1 MAAEDAAPSTDSHRG
16 SYFKQ
21 ENVALFL
28 SAFGLVADLFDFG
41 VINLVRPMLQAEYGE
56 MTPTQDSMVT
66 GSALVGAILGQL
78 TFGAAADHL
87 GRRVMYISTALLV
100 CLGAVGSSLATASG
114 VFGNV
119 YCTLTFWRFVM
130 GVGIGGEYPLAA
142 ASVAENGELK
152 SSARKMALVFMG
164 MGVGQLLGPI
174 VVIVL
179 TSFLD
184 QSLAWRVAF
193 AFGAVLSAT
202 CAVLRYFFLEE
213 TQGWRRATAGLRT
226 TAAVGSGESYGA
238 TANSASQPAAEAS
251 SSKRLA
257 LSAMSWSLAGTA
269 GAWFLYDIVTY
280 GVGLFSTEIFPAAPG
295 MASAKLVLYINLL
308 GLPGF
313 IGAVILAN
321 KVEMRRL
328 QLAGL
333 TAMAI
338 CFLAIVATMPSDHST
353 ASGLGRYALLLFGVQ
368 RSFDVIGPGV
378 ATFTIPGQIF
388 PTRIRATAHG
398 LSAAAG
404 KLGAVVGTLVFPQM
418 LAAYGI
424 GVVMVFMAGMCGVTA
439 LWTLVFV
446 PSYGVADLEAIA
458 QHDDDMSVVE
468 QAAKAERILY
478 ARNAKGEARLL
489 QSIPER
495 VA

>member
-179 TSFLD
+179 TSF
-184 QSLAWRVAF
+184 S
-193 AFGAVLSAT
+193 
-202 CAVLRYFFLEE
+202 
-213 TQGWRRATAGLRT
+213 
-226 TAAVGSGESYGA
+226 
-238 TANSASQPAAEAS
+238 
-251 SSKRLA
+251 
-257 LSAMSWSLAGTA
+257 
-269 GAWFLYDIVTY
+269 
-280 GVGLFSTEIFPAAPG
+280 
-295 MASAKLVLYINLL
+295 
-308 GLPGF
+308 
-313 IGAVILAN
+313 
-321 KVEMRRL
+321 
-328 QLAGL
+328 
-333 TAMAI
+333 
-338 CFLAIVATMPSDHST
+338 
-353 ASGLGRYALLLFGVQ
+353 
-368 RSFDVIGPGV
+368 
-378 ATFTIPGQIF
+378 
-388 PTRIRATAHG
+388 
-398 LSAAAG
+398 
-404 KLGAVVGTLVFPQM
+404 
-418 LAAYGI
+418 
-424 GVVMVFMAGMCGVTA
+424 
-439 LWTLVFV
+439 
-446 PSYGVADLEAIA
+446 
-458 QHDDDMSVVE
+458 
-468 QAAKAERILY
+468 
-478 ARNAKGEARLL
+478 
-489 QSIPER
+489 
-495 VA
+495 